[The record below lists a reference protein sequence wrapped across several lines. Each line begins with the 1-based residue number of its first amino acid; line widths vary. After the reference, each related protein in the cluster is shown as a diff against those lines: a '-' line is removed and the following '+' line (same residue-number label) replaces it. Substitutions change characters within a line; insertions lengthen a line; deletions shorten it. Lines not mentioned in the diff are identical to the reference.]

1 MQFVVNIIGIF
12 VLLGLAWGLS
22 KHRQIINWRV
32 VGWGLGLQMF
42 FALFVFVIPAGSR
55 FFLLVNDLVI
65 AVLDSAFEGTYFV
78 FGRLAVGPGA
88 TDPYG
93 QASLGFLL
101 AFQALP
107 TIIFFA
113 ALMAI
118 LYHLGIM
125 NRIIQGFSWLFFRLM
140 KISGAESLSASANI
154 FVGIESA
161 LVIRP
166 HLKSMTKSELTTILT
181 VGMATVA
188 SSMLAVYILMLRD
201 QFPTIAGHLVSA
213 SIMNV
218 PAAIIM
224 SKLLYPETETP
235 ETLGLQV
242 KPEHEKAPNLI
253 AAVITGANHG
263 VKLIVGIVALLL
275 AFLGL
280 VALIDKILLLL
291 GGQIN
296 MLFNISVDWT
306 LEGLL
311 GYLFYPLTLA
321 LGIPSQDAT
330 VISKIIG
337 SRAIVTEVTA
347 FQNLS
352 AVLES
357 GIVLEPR
364 TVVVTTYALTGFA
377 HVGSLAIFVGGI
389 AALEPKRLADLS
401 RLGFRALLAA
411 TLATLLTAAVAGLF
425 FQEGSVLF
433 G

>member
-93 QASLGFLL
+93 QSSLGFLL

-306 LEGLL
+306 LKGLL